1 MGKVIV
7 TESSLQGIANAIR
20 AKTGGSSTYT
30 PEEMADGILNIPGG
44 QTVLKDYLLRPDAE
58 KIQTYTYDQLAIE
71 DLGINLPAFKDTA
84 ATTLINSSNLTP
96 TITMS
101 YNEYDYYVLERI
113 LTIPEYSVTSVAKGR
128 EEYQFSSYLYE
139 IVNIPANTFKALGK
153 NTFVTTR
160 NAVVQGMSAIRL
172 LYWSSGSALSVYTS
186 TTYGLTQPVTA
197 PAISSS
203 TLTIKTPTFTF
214 RGHSSYLN
222 STYYGYVTDIR
233 LQYVIDVYRAPKS
246 NLNIDGWGSEQQ
258 SKYILNCI
266 NNNNQK
272 LL

>member
-1 MGKVIV
+1 
-7 TESSLQGIANAIR
+7 
-20 AKTGGSSTYT
+20 
-30 PEEMADGILNIPGG
+30 
-44 QTVLKDYLLRPDAE
+44 
-58 KIQTYTYDQLAIE
+58 
-71 DLGINLPAFKDTA
+71 
-84 ATTLINSSNLTP
+84 
-96 TITMS
+96 MS
-101 YNEYDYYVLERI
+101 YNAYDYYVLERI
-113 LTIPEYSVTSVAKGR
+113 LTIPKYSVTSVAKGR

-139 IVNIPANTFKALGK
+139 IVNIPA

-186 TTYGLTQPVTA
+186 TSYGLAQPVTA

-203 TLTIKTPTFTF
+203 TLTIKTPTLTF

-222 STYYGYVTDIR
+222 STYYGYVTDVR